1 MQLIYHSFTGM
12 STITTGIQK
21 YIEIFFCLCDNNTNV
36 PFGGRRMD
44 KNLLDVLFDD
54 NDIGSLTL
62 QNEDG
67 EKVEFRRMAIIPY
80 KDIVY
85 AILKPISGLP
95 EEAMQQGIAMRVE
108 MEFGEPYLSIE
119 DDEEVLKY
127 LMNEYNR
134 LLKED
139 EET

>member
-1 MQLIYHSFTGM
+1 
-12 STITTGIQK
+12 
-21 YIEIFFCLCDNNTNV
+21 
-36 PFGGRRMD
+36 MD

-62 QNEDG
+62 QDEDG
-67 EKVEFRRMAIIPY
+67 QNVEFRRMAIIPFN
-80 KDIVY
+80 DIVY
-85 AILKPISGLP
+85 VLLRPISGVP
-95 EEAMQQGIAMRVE
+95 EEAMHQAVAMRVE

-127 LMNEYNR
+127 LLNEYNR

-139 EET
+139 EEA

>member
-1 MQLIYHSFTGM
+1 
-12 STITTGIQK
+12 
-21 YIEIFFCLCDNNTNV
+21 
-36 PFGGRRMD
+36 MD

-62 QNEDG
+62 QDEDG
-67 EKVEFRRMAIIPY
+67 ESVEFRRMAIIPY

-85 AILKPISGLP
+85 VLLRPVSGLP
-95 EEAMQQGIAMRVE
+95 EETMNQAIAMRVE
-108 MEFGEPYLSIE
+108 MEFGEPYLSVE
-119 DDEEVLKY
+119 DDEEALQY

-139 EET
+139 EEA

>member
-1 MQLIYHSFTGM
+1 
-12 STITTGIQK
+12 
-21 YIEIFFCLCDNNTNV
+21 
-36 PFGGRRMD
+36 MD

-62 QNEDG
+62 QDEDG
-67 EKVEFRRMAIIPY
+67 ESIEFRRMAIIPY

-85 AILKPISGLP
+85 VLLRPVSGLP
-95 EEAMQQGIAMRVE
+95 EEAMNQAIAMRVE

-119 DDEEVLKY
+119 EEQEVLDY
-127 LMNEYNR
+127 LLAEYNR

-139 EET
+139 EEA

>member
-1 MQLIYHSFTGM
+1 
-12 STITTGIQK
+12 
-21 YIEIFFCLCDNNTNV
+21 
-36 PFGGRRMD
+36 MD